1 VPTNVSSSVAKACP
15 DLDCLPGIDLANFNP
30 QGLGEAVL
38 GLSTAGVSSLFSL
51 LPISLLAK
59 LNQWMLGAAQPNDPR
74 SECVVPV
81 LSGGDIKAFEG
92 GTVTNDFLDAV
103 IRVAKLKKKVAN
115 LTEVA
120 KGVQN
125 VFKSCKGL
133 PIENNSVLLQ
143 RQFIWGAVGTMQVD
157 IMLDVL
163 TSEFKWFQGKAG
175 AALQKLMKWRPS
187 LAVCAAVNPCKGD
200 YLFALEG
207 FDFTVQLPMKPPLF
221 LLIEKAGITSIGWSS
236 TRALVTKVTAWD
248 PFELFVPFSAV
259 ATISKQTYT
268 MEALFQLQMKASI
281 GVTVTAAM
289 SSYISNAK
297 VLKAMPDLTIKIT
310 TDLTGRVA
318 WGTGATGYQVLVQGE
333 ALPPTVTLADVLTLP
348 VLTPGSLAT
357 QQLTLYVHQRSGDQ
371 GFTTVWLQYQ
381 AIIRFADILK
391 RVQPFGK
398 SLASILDGD
407 DKAPIQLN
415 GGFEVCDRQA
425 ACMSANEF
433 T

>member
-1 VPTNVSSSVAKACP
+1 
-15 DLDCLPGIDLANFNP
+15 
-30 QGLGEAVL
+30 
-38 GLSTAGVSSLFSL
+38 
-51 LPISLLAK
+51 
-59 LNQWMLGAAQPNDPR
+59 
-74 SECVVPV
+74 
-81 LSGGDIKAFEG
+81 
-92 GTVTNDFLDAV
+92 
-103 IRVAKLKKKVAN
+103 
-115 LTEVA
+115 
-120 KGVQN
+120 
-125 VFKSCKGL
+125 
-133 PIENNSVLLQ
+133 
-143 RQFIWGAVGTMQVD
+143 
-157 IMLDVL
+157 
-163 TSEFKWFQGKAG
+163 
-175 AALQKLMKWRPS
+175 
-187 LAVCAAVNPCKGD
+187 
-200 YLFALEG
+200 
-207 FDFTVQLPMKPPLF
+207 
-221 LLIEKAGITSIGWSS
+221 
-236 TRALVTKVTAWD
+236 
-248 PFELFVPFSAV
+248 
-259 ATISKQTYT
+259 
-268 MEALFQLQMKASI
+268 
-281 GVTVTAAM
+281 
-289 SSYISNAK
+289 
-297 VLKAMPDLTIKIT
+297 MPDLTIKIT